1 MFFIL
6 WLVYSDNVEPAQKSM
21 SHFFPVRLKS
31 GKILRHL
38 LGVPTLNAKKSSK
51 KEQERE
57 RDANAWGPSRVTL
70 NRSDEWGCHFVSW
83 VQKFASFGYFYN

>member
-1 MFFIL
+1 MSSL
-6 WLVYSDNVEPAQKSM
+6 RKKSM

-38 LGVPTLNAKKSSK
+38 LGVPTLNAKKSRK

-57 RDANAWGPSRVTL
+57 RDANA
-70 NRSDEWGCHFVSW
+70 
-83 VQKFASFGYFYN
+83 